1 MITNDEEEAAMTILD
16 AERTTAEVDY
26 GLYDAD
32 EHYYEPTDALTRHLA
47 REFKRTV
54 RWADIEGRQTLVINN
69 KLVTVVP
76 NPTYDP
82 VGVPGS
88 LEVYFRAQNHEAR
101 ELRDIVKMAPIQ
113 PEYRERDARV
123 KVMDAQGVDFAWLL
137 PSLGLGIEEM
147 LSDDPPTA
155 HAIFEAYNRWLDE
168 DWGYDRDGRLQ
179 TGPLIPFLDPAR
191 AEAELAR
198 VIELGA
204 KFVTLRPAPT
214 RAPGLHRSPG
224 DPAHDRIWAMAAE
237 ANVVI
242 GIHAA
247 DSGYG
252 KYVADWGESDRY
264 TGMKASPLQEVMS
277 VHIER
282 PIFDMMAAMICHG
295 VFDRHPNLRVATIEL
310 GAAWVPELHRRLR
323 VSYGK
328 YPQNFAQDPV
338 ESFRKHVWIAPFYED
353 DVRVLRDAHGADRV
367 LLGSDFPH
375 PEGLAEPRAWI
386 PDFSCLEPDEMRLA
400 LRDNL
405 KSLSGR

>member
-1 MITNDEEEAAMTILD
+1 M
-16 AERTTAEVDY
+16 
-26 GLYDAD
+26 
-32 EHYYEPTDALTRHLA
+32 
-47 REFKRTV
+47 
-54 RWADIEGRQTLVINN
+54 
-69 KLVTVVP
+69 
-76 NPTYDP
+76 
-82 VGVPGS
+82 
-88 LEVYFRAQNHEAR
+88 
-101 ELRDIVKMAPIQ
+101 
-113 PEYRERDARV
+113 
-123 KVMDAQGVDFAWLL
+123 
-137 PSLGLGIEEM
+137 
-147 LSDDPPTA
+147 
-155 HAIFEAYNRWLDE
+155 
-168 DWGYDRDGRLQ
+168 
-179 TGPLIPFLDPAR
+179 IPFLDPAR
-191 AEAELAR
+191 AEDELAR

-204 KFVTLRPAPT
+204 KFVTIRPAPT

-224 DPAHDRIWAMAAE
+224 DPSHDRIWAMAAE
-237 ANVVI
+237 ANLVVA
-242 GIHAA
+242 IHAA

-295 VFDRHPNLRVATIEL
+295 VFDRHPKLRVATIEL

-338 ESFRKHVWIAPFYED
+338 ESFREHVWIAPFYED
-353 DVRVLRDAHGADRV
+353 DVRILRDVQGADRV

-386 PDFSCLEPDEMRLA
+386 PDFSLLEPDEMRLA
-400 LRDNL
+400 LRENL